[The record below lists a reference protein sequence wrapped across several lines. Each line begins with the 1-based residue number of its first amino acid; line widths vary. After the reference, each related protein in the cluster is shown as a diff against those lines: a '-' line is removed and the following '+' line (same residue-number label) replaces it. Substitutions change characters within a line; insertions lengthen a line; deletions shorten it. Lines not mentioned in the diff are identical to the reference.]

1 MGCAKISLSLVMRKM
16 FYGRLFEYT
25 STILA
30 LFTAGWTISGIIVTA
45 FQCQLPAPWN
55 LSETDGCIDIAAFGN
70 YLASTNIATEVLLVL
85 IPLAIW
91 IKGISAQ
98 LYFFNLSVS
107 SPSTHNNWNTTLCMQ
122 IAQTLSVISACL
134 PGFHPLTAK

>member
-1 MGCAKISLSLVMRKM
+1 MGCAKISLSLVMRKL
-16 FYGRLFEYT
+16 FSGRLFEYT

-70 YLASTNIATEVLLVL
+70 YLASMNIATEVLLVL

-91 IKGISAQ
+91 IRGSTVGNRLYVSAA
-98 LYFFNLSVS
+98 FVS
-107 SPSTHNNWNTTLCMQ
+107 RLRYAT
-122 IAQTLSVISACL
+122 
-134 PGFHPLTAK
+134 GFTSF